1 MNFGSP
7 LSFFSHLLQTFMR
20 TSPALG
26 GETWTSS
33 ITNGLLGSQAIAALQ
48 VITLQ
53 VRKEI
58 INNIIYGATQ
68 ILTWPLVVIY

>member
-1 MNFGSP
+1 
-7 LSFFSHLLQTFMR
+7 MR